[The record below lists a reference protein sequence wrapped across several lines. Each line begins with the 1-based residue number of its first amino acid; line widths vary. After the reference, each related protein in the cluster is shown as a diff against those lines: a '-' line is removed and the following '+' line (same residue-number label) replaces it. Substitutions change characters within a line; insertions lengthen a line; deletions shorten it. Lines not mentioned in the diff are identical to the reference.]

1 MPYPTFRKYFV
12 EAYIIIIELNA
23 LINYNFL
30 IFGKFCLTL
39 PFVSGRYF
47 VAANLI
53 IIASN
58 ALINYNKKI
67 KMQFRCFQ
75 ILSKAQQE
83 AKIVH
88 PCQEEDRPLHDL
100 GPAQEGQRG
109 LPDF

>member
-12 EAYIIIIELNA
+12 EAY
-23 LINYNFL
+23 
-30 IFGKFCLTL
+30 
-39 PFVSGRYF
+39 
-47 VAANLI
+47 LI
-53 IIASN
+53 IIALN

-100 GPAQEGQRG
+100 GPTQEGQRG